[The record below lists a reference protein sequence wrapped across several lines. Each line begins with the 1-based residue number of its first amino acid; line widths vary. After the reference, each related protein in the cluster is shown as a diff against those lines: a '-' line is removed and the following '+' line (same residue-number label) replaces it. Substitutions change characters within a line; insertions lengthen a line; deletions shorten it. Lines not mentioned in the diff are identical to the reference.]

1 MHFEGKG
8 KVFVFIIFMMFMET
22 IMSTD
27 TRYIKMIN
35 APVVK
40 PAAQTIESVLTDTI
54 PFKERMGD
62 FINDKTKNPIDIF
75 PSTIKQ
81 KVEYD
86 PETNQYVIYEKIG
99 DEYYRTPTYMTFDEY
114 MEWSAK
120 EQEKNIL
127 TIWLE
132 LKLKKNQNQAR

>member
-75 PSTIKQ
+75 PSLSLIH
-81 KVEYD
+81 
-86 PETNQYVIYEKIG
+86 I
-99 DEYYRTPTYMTFDEY
+99 
-114 MEWSAK
+114 
-120 EQEKNIL
+120 
-127 TIWLE
+127 
-132 LKLKKNQNQAR
+132 